1 MIENELVDI
10 WLNMWYNLSSYFK
23 VKYSQTTKTSY
34 VVFMRCA
41 GNFDFLVQSFS
52 ALFCYENMNLSIGN
66 EYEIPADEF
75 EAIIKQHY
83 KISSEVL
90 HMLLRYDSDKNVY
103 IYRPRGFD
111 EFDYAEVPYPEVV
124 GYEENEGG
132 SITLLVNAVYPN
144 SNTSKLFSHEVTV
157 LEEDGRIYYLAN
169 KIIGDEELDLWWHA
183 DRLTDGESYEKKE
196 VENNHGAD
204 FDNRR

>member
-1 MIENELVDI
+1 MFITNWNEENYSELDFYDI
-10 WLNMWYNLSSYFK
+10 FERF
-23 VKYSQTTKTSY
+23 YSEIYGKDCPY
-34 VVFMRCA
+34 I
-41 GNFDFLVQSFS
+41 
-52 ALFCYENMNLSIGN
+52 MNEDLSIGN

-111 EFDYAEVPYPEVV
+111 EFDYAEVPYPDVV

-132 SITLLVNAVYPN
+132 SITLLVNAVYLN

-204 FDNRR
+204 FDSRR